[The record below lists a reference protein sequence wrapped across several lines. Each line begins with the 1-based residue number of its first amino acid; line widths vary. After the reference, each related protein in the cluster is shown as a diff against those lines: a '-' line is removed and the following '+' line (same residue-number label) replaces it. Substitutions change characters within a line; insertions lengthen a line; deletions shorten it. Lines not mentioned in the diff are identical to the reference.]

1 MGIRIERLLPGRE
14 YIVTEDYYEP
24 EARILIP
31 KGFKCDH
38 ASIPRPLWAIICPH
52 DLSDEAP
59 VTHDYLY
66 AHAGMT
72 TPYYLGENHSSGA
85 KVFSKEEADK
95 IFDRIMRREKVQTWK
110 RRAAYIAVNY
120 LGESTWNRHK
130 KKNLARLAQIAALCL
145 IMLFGGCS
153 SCTTVQPTAHAQK
166 ISEIEATGVFEPEP
180 DDTPKMAH
188 VKAKGRETVE
198 AGKAGIAESEKK
210 REKAEA
216 KAESAEKLANVGRM
230 TIGGLIAIVIFVLIA
245 VFLFVFKIIRK
256 RA

>member
-1 MGIRIERLLPGRE
+1 MGIKIERILPGRE

-38 ASIPRPLWAIICPH
+38 ASIPRPLWAIICPQ

-95 IFDRIMRREKVQTWK
+95 IFDRIMRRENVQTWK
-110 RRAAYIAVNY
+110 RRTAYFAVKY
-120 LGESTWNRHK
+120 FAFSAWNRHK

-145 IMLFGGCS
+145 IMFFGACS
-153 SCTTVQPTAHAQK
+153 TVQPTAHAQK
-166 ISEIEATGVFEPEP
+166 ISDIEATGVFEPEP

-188 VKAKGRETVE
+188 VKAAGRETAE

-216 KAESAEKLANVGRM
+216 KAESAEKLANVGRY
-230 TIGGLIAIVIFVLIA
+230 TIGGLVAIVIFILISII
-245 VFLFVFKIIRK
+245 LFIAKIVRK
-256 RA
+256 RL

>member
-1 MGIRIERLLPGRE
+1 MGIKIERLLPGKK
-14 YIVTEDYYEP
+14 YIVLEDYYEP
-24 EARILIP
+24 EARIVIP

-38 ASIPRPLWAIICPH
+38 ASIPRFLWGIICPQ

-66 AHAGMT
+66 AHAGTT

-145 IMLFGGCS
+145 IMLFGACS
-153 SCTTVQPTAHAQK
+153 TVQPTAHAQK
-166 ISEIEATGVFEPEP
+166 IADIEATGVFEPEA
-180 DDTPKMAH
+180 DDTPKMTL
-188 VKAKGRETVE
+188 VKTKAREVVE

-210 REKAEA
+210 REKAES
-216 KAESAEKLANVGRM
+216 KAENAEKLANVGRY
-230 TIGGLIAIVIFVLIA
+230 TVGGLIAIGIFILISII
-245 VFLFVFKIIRK
+245 LFIAKIVRK
-256 RA
+256 RI

>member
-1 MGIRIERLLPGRE
+1 MGIKIERILPGRE

-38 ASIPRPLWAIICPH
+38 ASIPRFLWGIICPQ

-66 AHAGMT
+66 AHAGTT

-145 IMLFGGCS
+145 IMLFGACS
-153 SCTTVQPTAHAQK
+153 TVQPTAHAQK
-166 ISEIEATGVFEPEP
+166 IADIEATGVFEPEP

-188 VKAKGRETVE
+188 VKTKAREVVE

-210 REKAEA
+210 RDKAEA
-216 KAESAEKLANVGRM
+216 KAEKAEKLANIGRY
-230 TIGGLIAIVIFVLIA
+230 TIGGLIAIVIFIIISI
-245 VFLFVFKIIRK
+245 FLFVFKIVRK
-256 RA
+256 RL